1 MRSSGQCFFLA
12 VANRLVQGI
21 IPSLRGSPVIRSHR
35 RRAGFTLI
43 ELMIVVAIIGVLASL
58 AIPAFSLAVRRT
70 KSAEAVMNLRRIY
83 DGAVTSFLEIQVTR
97 GGLSLDSHFPTAVGP
112 TPGIDF
118 CCAEGVGGRCPAS
131 NTSFTGQTW
140 QQLQFSVSDPHYY
153 WYVFASDGTGVAA
166 HFTARAS
173 GNLDCDNIHSTFER
187 QGYVDLIDGSIK
199 GGAGIFKNQ
208 PLE

>member
-1 MRSSGQCFFLA
+1 
-12 VANRLVQGI
+12 VI
-21 IPSLRGSPVIRSHR
+21 ISHR
-35 RRAGFTLI
+35 RSAGFTLI
-43 ELMIVVAIIGVLASL
+43 ELMIVVTIIGILASL
-58 AIPAFSLAVRRT
+58 AIPAFSQAVRRT
-70 KSAEAVMNLRRIY
+70 KSAEAVMNLRRVY

-97 GGLSLDSHFPTAVGP
+97 DGIGQDSHFPAAVGA
-112 TPGIDF
+112 TPGVDF
-118 CCAEGVGGRCPAS
+118 CCTEGVSGRCPADDS
-131 NTSFTGQTW
+131 TFTLPTW
-140 QQLQFSVSDPHYY
+140 QRLQFSVSDPHYY
-153 WYVFASDGTGVAA
+153 WYTFASEGTGVAA